1 MKVRPFHHQRP
12 LAACALCYGAGV
24 FFGVYLP
31 YEPRLVWMGLIL
43 CAFGCVLL
51 HRMHK
56 RQVLGWMGAFLF
68 LGLLLSG
75 HASHPQL
82 PQPGRYTITGVVA
95 EELTLRPDGS
105 AQGYLE
111 QTVAHSENGEM
122 ALGRVYWT
130 FVPEEENPVWPT
142 DSQQVQFSGKIYHP
156 SRQDN
161 PYGFDFRMFLLEKGI
176 QVGISGANE
185 LQIIGQGSRGL
196 FSNFYQ
202 WRTYLSTR
210 LELVFGDESDL
221 PRALLLGEKYWL
233 PQEVQDSFAQ
243 AGVAHVLSVSGMHV
257 AMLAYCVIYLIPR
270 RLGQRFSFVL
280 VFLFLLVYCGM
291 LGFPAPAVRAAVFV
305 LLGRYR
311 RILRRGKDWLSVVA
325 AAFLLITLFS
335 PMAMFSAGFQLS
347 FGAVIGIFV
356 VLPLLEKRFPGLRAS
371 RLGQSTLVSIAAILG
386 LSLPSV
392 QVFHQFSVIGLFLN
406 PFICLVFMALLPLY
420 AVLLVLGCISMPLA
434 QTLAVPFHI
443 ITSAVT
449 DFVTWAGQLPFA
461 TVRVPEL
468 PWYVVVSLATAFV
481 LVSGFV
487 VMKKNL
493 RRALALALAVGSL
506 LIWQVTLCRDVQY
519 IQLAAGQSDAAI
531 ICDGRETVLID
542 VGEYGGDTVSYLQS
556 TARNADTLVI
566 THLHKDH
573 CLGVR
578 QLLDSNVKI
587 GRVILP
593 HGALDTR
600 VDLAC
605 VAFLKE
611 FEERQIPVYYM
622 RAGQYFQTERCRF
635 TAQWPMEGTVIPGQD
650 ANRYSLML
658 LCELDGVRLLS
669 CGDGEGDFECYGA
682 VDADVVKIAHHGS
695 KDGTREAFLEQATP
709 FAALITGN
717 GYSETLPH
725 PETLSRLE
733 KYGVS
738 VYNTGERGAV
748 TLTCRD
754 GRVQITPYLPL
765 QEMP

>member
-12 LAACALCYGAGV
+12 LVACALCYGAGV
-24 FFGVYLP
+24 YLGVYLP

-51 HRMHK
+51 HRLQK
-56 RQVLGWMGAFLF
+56 QQVLGWMGAFVF

-75 HASHPQL
+75 HASHAKL
-82 PQPGRYTITGVVA
+82 PEPGRYTICGIVA
-95 EELTLRPDGS
+95 EEVNLRTDGS

-111 QTVAHSENGEM
+111 QAVAHGEEGDI
-122 ALGRVYWT
+122 ALGKVYWT
-130 FVPEEENPVWPT
+130 FVPDEENPVWPT
-142 DSQQVQFSGKIYHP
+142 DGQRVQFLGKVYHP
-156 SRQDN
+156 SASDN

-176 QVGISGANE
+176 HAGVSGANE
-185 LQIIGQGSRGL
+185 LTVTGQGNRGL
-196 FSNFYQ
+196 ASFFYQ
-202 WRTYLSTR
+202 ARTFLSAR
-210 LELVFGDESDL
+210 LEMVFGETSDL
-221 PRALLLGEKYWL
+221 PRALLLGEKNRL

-257 AMLAYCVIYLIPR
+257 AMLAYCVIGLIPR
-270 RLGQRFSFVL
+270 RLGQRFSFL
-280 VFLFLLVYCGM
+280 LIFLFLLVYCGM

-305 LLGRYR
+305 LLARYR
-311 RILRRGKDWLSVVA
+311 RILWRGKDWPSVVA

-356 VLPLLEKRFPGLRAS
+356 VLPHLEKRFPGLRTS
-371 RLGQSTLVSIAAILG
+371 RLGQSALVSVAATVG
-386 LSLPSV
+386 LSLPGM
-392 QVFHQFSVIGLFLN
+392 QVFHQFSVIGLILN
-406 PFICLVFMALLPLY
+406 PFVCLVFMALLPLY

-461 TVRVPEL
+461 TIRVPEL
-468 PWYVVVSLATAFV
+468 PWYAVVSLVAAFV
-481 LVSGFV
+481 LLSGFV
-487 VMKKNL
+487 VMKKPL
-493 RRALALALAVGSL
+493 RRRMALVLAAGSL

-519 IQLAAGQSDAAI
+519 IQLTAGQSDAAI
-531 ICDGRETVLID
+531 ICDGNETVLID

-556 TARNADTLVI
+556 TGRNADILVI

-573 CLGVR
+573 CLGVQ
-578 QLLDSNVKI
+578 QLLDSDVPI

-593 HGALDTR
+593 HGALDTKA
-600 VDLAC
+600 DAAC
-605 VAFLKE
+605 VAFLRE
-611 FEERQIPVYYM
+611 FEERNIPVYYM
-622 RAGQYFQTERCRF
+622 HAGQYFETGRCRF
-635 TAQWPMEGTVIPGQD
+635 TARWPMEGTVIPGQD

-669 CGDGEGDFECYGA
+669 CGDAEGDYECYGA
-682 VDADVVKIAHHGS
+682 VDADIVKIAHHGS
-695 KDGTREAFLEQATP
+695 RDGTRDAFLQQVTP
-709 FAALITGN
+709 SVALITGN

-725 PETLSRLE
+725 PEMLSRLE
-733 KYGVS
+733 KYSVS

-748 TLTCRD
+748 TLICRD
-754 GRVQITPYLPL
+754 GKAEIIPYLPL
-765 QEMP
+765 QETP

>member
-1 MKVRPFHHQRP
+1 
-12 LAACALCYGAGV
+12 
-24 FFGVYLP
+24 
-31 YEPRLVWMGLIL
+31 MGLIL

-51 HRMHK
+51 HRMQK

-75 HASHPQL
+75 QVSHPEL
-82 PQPGRYTITGVVA
+82 PQPGRCTITGVVA

-111 QTVAHSENGEM
+111 QAVAHGDEGRI
-122 ALGRVYWT
+122 ALGKVYWT
-130 FVPEEENPVWPT
+130 FVPDDENPVWPT
-142 DSQQVQFSGKIYHP
+142 DGQQVQFLGKIYHP
-156 SRQDN
+156 SSADN

-176 QVGISGANE
+176 HVGVSGANE
-185 LQIIGQGSRGL
+185 LTVTRQGNRGL
-196 FSNFYQ
+196 ASSFYQ
-202 WRTYLSTR
+202 WRTFLSAR
-210 LELVFGDESDL
+210 LEMVFGDESDL
-221 PRALLLGEKYWL
+221 PRALLLGEKNRL

-257 AMLAYCVIYLIPR
+257 AMLAYCVIWLIPKR
-270 RLGQRFSFVL
+270 FGQRFSFIL
-280 VFLFLLVYCGM
+280 ILLFLLIYCGM

-311 RILRRGKDWLSVVA
+311 RILWRGKDWPSIVA

-335 PMAMFSAGFQLS
+335 PMAVFSAGFQLS
-347 FGAVIGIFV
+347 FCAVIGIFV
-356 VLPLLEKRFPGLRAS
+356 VLPHLEKRFPGLRTS
-371 RLGQSTLVSIAAILG
+371 RLGQSALVSVAATIG
-386 LSLPSV
+386 LSLPSI

-406 PFICLVFMALLPLY
+406 PFVCLVFMALLPLY
-420 AVLLVLGCISMPLA
+420 AILLAIGCLWLPLA
-434 QTLAVPFHI
+434 QTLSVPFHI

-461 TVRVPEL
+461 TIRVPEL
-468 PWYVVVSLATAFV
+468 PWYVVMALMAAFV

-487 VMKKNL
+487 VMKKPL
-493 RRALALALAVGSL
+493 RRRLALGLAVGSL
-506 LIWQVTLCRDVQY
+506 LFWQVTLCRDVQY

-531 ICDGRETVLID
+531 ICDGNETVLID

-556 TARNADTLVI
+556 TGRNADTLVI

-578 QLLDSNVKI
+578 QLLDSDVKI

-593 HGALDTR
+593 HGALDTKA
-600 VDLAC
+600 DLAC

-611 FEERQIPVYYM
+611 FEQRKIPVYYIH
-622 RAGQYFQTERCRF
+622 AGQYFETSRCRF
-635 TAQWPMEGTVIPGQD
+635 TAQWPIQDTVIPGQD

-682 VDADVVKIAHHGS
+682 VDADIVKIAHHGS
-695 KDGTREAFLEQATP
+695 GDGTREAFLQQVTP
-709 FAALITGN
+709 SVALITGN

-725 PETLSRLE
+725 PEMLSRLE

-754 GRVQITPYLPL
+754 GRVKITPYLPL
-765 QEMP
+765 QEIP